1 MSFADIAHKP
11 GRPASFGAD
20 SASDLV
26 RACTHV
32 GGFELTVCTDG
43 TYRLDGGAMFG
54 VVPKVLWQK
63 RAPADEQNRILL
75 GLNTVVVRTGKH
87 TVLIET
93 GIGNKQPA
101 KLREIHCNQEL
112 LPTSLA
118 AASISIEEV
127 DIVINSHLHFDHC
140 GWNTTLRPDGSV
152 TPTFPNAR
160 YFAHRG
166 EVEHGHLQLD
176 RDRVSYLSPNYDP
189 LIESGQMT
197 LLDDAVI
204 RSNPQICPGVSVE
217 LFPGH
222 TAQLMA
228 VHIESRSLGGAAEHA
243 CYISDLIPTSAHL
256 DPTWV
261 MGYDLDPVECIAQR
275 KRFYQRAIPENW
287 LVLFTHD
294 HETPMG
300 RIGLN
305 DKNKPVLVAKE

>member
-26 RACTHV
+26 RARTHV

-75 GLNTVVVRTGKH
+75 GLNTVVVRTGRQ

-93 GIGNKQPA
+93 GVANKQPA

-189 LIESGQMT
+189 LIASGQMT
-197 LLDDAVI
+197 LVDHDSI
-204 RSNPQICPGVSVE
+204 RRDPSIVPGIWIE
-217 LFPGH
+217 PFPGH
-222 TAQLMA
+222 TAHMLG
-228 VHIESRSLGGAAEHA
+228 VHIESAE
-243 CYISDLIPTSAHL
+243 IGRAH
-256 DPTWV
+256 V
-261 MGYDLDPVECIAQR
+261 
-275 KRFYQRAIPENW
+275 
-287 LVLFTHD
+287 
-294 HETPMG
+294 
-300 RIGLN
+300 
-305 DKNKPVLVAKE
+305 